1 MIDGRR
7 VISAILGGLLITAA
21 VSADMV
27 RTPGL
32 DSGGE
37 AAQAVCDS
45 SNLLDLF
52 ISPSVS
58 DLRLGPVPL
67 LPKNEPDTEQAN
79 QSRHPQA
86 LTEGTS
92 SLNLCLSALMGLGLC
107 GSFHW
112 FKKVH
117 FGFIP
122 EWYHDGGPLQV
133 GHSHAVN
140 PNTLCTIPA
149 YCFIQPVCT
158 AEDHLPQYHLKTAV
172 SLWRKSQFT
181 STVLAP
187 RAPPNMS

>member
-1 MIDGRR
+1 MFDGRR
-7 VISAILGGLLITAA
+7 VFLFFIAGLAIAPAA
-21 VSADMV
+21 FAGMMPASLHDVGVFRPETDPQFANSPLPSDC
-27 RTPGL
+27 PG
-32 DSGGE
+32 
-37 AAQAVCDS
+37 VTH
-45 SNLLDLF
+45 LDLW
-52 ISPSVS
+52 P
-58 DLRLGPVPL
+58 GQL
-67 LPKNEPDTEQAN
+67 LPDTPVAVQQNGEIQ
-79 QSRHPQA
+79 HPQA